1 MCLSACI
8 YAFLH
13 ACPIFLSPLSPQLP
27 TLSPFLSRD
36 SGWRR
41 ELRRGSGGGGEA
53 GAAAAASA
61 DRPRLDKT
69 RRIRRGR
76 RLTVSHCGAQSRC
89 GAESQRLHGS
99 AESHPPQGQTA
110 QILPPTVPARRLSP
124 SPPPN
129 RCRRRAAAAATTT
142 RRCWG
147 QSGRVLAPPRRASPF
162 GATAAAFA
170 SLRRRRPQP
179 STEFSFLRRRRR
191 SLCRRWARATR
202 GGASCYARQKESHDD
217 CLVEAQI
224 RRGSQ
229 RAHSAPF

>member
-110 QILPPTVPARRLSP
+110 QILPPTVPARRNSP
-124 SPPPN
+124 SPPPATQPPPPSICCW
-129 RCRRRAAAAATTT
+129 RPMSACRRCCCSCAAVLMTEWTGHGSAAARISVRRHRRSLRLPSAAAAA
-142 RRCWG
+142 
-147 QSGRVLAPPRRASPF
+147 
-162 GATAAAFA
+162 AFN
-170 SLRRRRPQP
+170 
-179 STEFSFLRRRRR
+179 
-191 SLCRRWARATR
+191 
-202 GGASCYARQKESHDD
+202 
-217 CLVEAQI
+217 
-224 RRGSQ
+224 
-229 RAHSAPF
+229 